1 MTENAKYSRLF
12 AKYGNPMENHRDFER
27 EFMTMWNVPMYL
39 DTHIPAL
46 PNRIYINRDIVQPFE
61 TVLER
66 LISMQVYKEIKTF
79 DGMFNIRY
87 IRGSKNKLSIHSWG
101 LAVDFNA
108 THNPLGFTKEAAKAK
123 GLNPFTTLFDEIW
136 RDTGWTCGIDFSRAD
151 GMHFE
156 YTRHL

>member
-1 MTENAKYSRLF
+1 MTEAEKYSKLIAR
-12 AKYGNPMENHRDFER
+12 YGDPMADHRSFEK
-27 EFMTMWNVPMYL
+27 EWMVMYNVPMWI

-46 PNRIYINRDIVQPFE
+46 PNRLYINKDIVHPFE
-61 TVLER
+61 EVMNR

-87 IRGSKNKLSIHSWG
+87 IRGTKNKLSIHSWA

-108 THNPLGFTKEAAKAK
+108 AHNPLGLTKEAAKAK
-123 GLNPFTTLFDEIW
+123 NLTPFTTLFDEIW
-136 RDTGWTCGIDFSRAD
+136 RDAGWTCGIDFKRAD

-156 YTRHL
+156 YTAHL